1 MPDEPFALAEDI
13 INTFERLFEDVR
25 DRQFAIG
32 DLLNDL
38 IEIHDVGK
46 AKLINYLAGTLRV
59 SASTLYD
66 YSRVSETWTP
76 EHREIYQSL
85 DWTIYRNTNPTD
97 PNDVEL
103 LEMCID
109 EGWNASKLK
118 SAKYPQSEEDL
129 TNSLLAFVKRLKSSN
144 FSRLQ
149 ALGELITNLIE
160 RHLLSSDET
169 EN

>member
-1 MPDEPFALAEDI
+1 MPDEPFALSEEVV
-13 INTFERLFEDVR
+13 NTFERLFEDVR

-32 DLLNDL
+32 DLLNYL
-38 IEIHDVGK
+38 IDFHDVSK
-46 AKLINYLAGTLRV
+46 AKVINYLAGALRV

-76 EHREIYQSL
+76 EHRQAYQSL
-85 DWTIYRNTNPTD
+85 DWTIYRNTNPSNPED
-97 PNDVEL
+97 IQL

-129 TNSLLAFVKRLKSSN
+129 INSLLAFVKRLKTSN
-144 FSRLQ
+144 YSRLQ
-149 ALGELITNLIE
+149 ALSELIANLIE
-160 RHLLSSDET
+160 RHLLSSEET
-169 EN
+169 ES